1 MIKKEREKHHKELII
16 ELEDIEL
23 NEKNLLEGES
33 KYLVDYLYGISDIDK
48 DVNNYLLE
56 LSLEDEWVVF
66 YRCILRAKYLKGNY
80 DKYKYIDRNI
90 FLIRNVQDF
99 ENWKK
104 IVLSEKKVDRDI
116 DEESNEII
124 EKILETFKIEKI
136 SKTLDFENQFKDLL
150 NVYILY
156 SNDKKSQKY
165 EKAVYELDKFLKK
178 EYKNKNIFFN
188 KTRLFDEILKI
199 NRDTINNIR
208 KKYSEEIGNG
218 E

>member
-56 LSLEDEWVVF
+56 LNLEDEWVVF

-90 FLIRNVQDF
+90 FLIRNGQDF

-124 EKILETFKIEKI
+124 EKILEIFKIEKI
-136 SKTLDFENQFKDLL
+136 AKTLDFESQFKELL

-188 KTRLFDEILKI
+188 KTRFFDEILKI

-208 KKYSEEIGNG
+208 KKYSEEIENG

>member
-1 MIKKEREKHHKELII
+1 MIYRFLN
-16 ELEDIEL
+16 

-56 LSLEDEWVVF
+56 LSLEEEWVVF

-90 FLIRNVQDF
+90 FLIRNGQDF

>member
-56 LSLEDEWVVF
+56 LNLEDEWVVF

-90 FLIRNVQDF
+90 FLIRNGQDL

-124 EKILETFKIEKI
+124 EKILEIFKIEKI
-136 SKTLDFENQFKDLL
+136 AKTLDFESQFKELL

-208 KKYSEEIGNG
+208 KKYSEEIENG

>member
-56 LSLEDEWVVF
+56 LNLEDEWVVF

-90 FLIRNVQDF
+90 FLIRNGQDF
-99 ENWKK
+99 QNWKK
-104 IVLSEKKVDRDI
+104 I
-116 DEESNEII
+116 
-124 EKILETFKIEKI
+124 
-136 SKTLDFENQFKDLL
+136 
-150 NVYILY
+150 
-156 SNDKKSQKY
+156 
-165 EKAVYELDKFLKK
+165 
-178 EYKNKNIFFN
+178 
-188 KTRLFDEILKI
+188 
-199 NRDTINNIR
+199 
-208 KKYSEEIGNG
+208 
-218 E
+218 

>member
-56 LSLEDEWVVF
+56 LNLEDEWVVF

-90 FLIRNVQDF
+90 FLIRNGQDF

-124 EKILETFKIEKI
+124 EKILEIFKIEKI
-136 SKTLDFENQFKDLL
+136 AKTLDFESQFKELL

-188 KTRLFDEILKI
+188 KTRFFDEILKI

-208 KKYSEEIGNG
+208 KNILRR
-218 E
+218 

>member
-56 LSLEDEWVVF
+56 LNLEDEWVVF

-90 FLIRNVQDF
+90 FLIRNGQDF

-124 EKILETFKIEKI
+124 EKILEIFKIEKI
-136 SKTLDFENQFKDLL
+136 AKTLDFESQFKELL

-208 KKYSEEIGNG
+208 KKYSEEIENG

>member
-56 LSLEDEWVVF
+56 LNLEDEWVVF

-90 FLIRNVQDF
+90 FLIRNGQDF

-208 KKYSEEIGNG
+208 KKYSEEIENG

>member
-56 LSLEDEWVVF
+56 LNLEDEWVVF

-90 FLIRNVQDF
+90 FLIRNGQDF

-124 EKILETFKIEKI
+124 EKILEIFKIEKI
-136 SKTLDFENQFKDLL
+136 AKTLDFENQFKELL

-208 KKYSEEIGNG
+208 KKYSEEIENG